1 MGQKKYVDS
10 TEQLVTE
17 IVVRDIQRSTKFY
30 LELGFKVL
38 RDAGDF
44 VELTWEDHQLYIAE
58 LSAYHE
64 IPNDDV
70 KLPEPSQFPLAN
82 IRIMVPNVDDYWKLA
97 KEMRAQIVIPIADRH
112 YGLRDF
118 LISDPDGFGVRFATP
133 SSQK

>member
-1 MGQKKYVDS
+1 MGQKKYIDS

-30 LELGFKVL
+30 RELGFKVL

-64 IPNDDV
+64 IY
-70 KLPEPSQFPLAN
+70 
-82 IRIMVPNVDDYWKLA
+82 R
-97 KEMRAQIVIPIADRH
+97 R
-112 YGLRDF
+112 
-118 LISDPDGFGVRFATP
+118 
-133 SSQK
+133 

>member
-30 LELGFKVL
+30 RELGFKVL

-44 VELTWEDHQLYIAE
+44 VELTWEDHQLYVAE
-58 LSAYHE
+58 LSAYRE
-64 IPNDDV
+64 IASDDV
-70 KLPEPSQFPLAN
+70 KLPERSKFPLAN
-82 IRIMVPNVDDYWKLA
+82 IRIVVPNVDDYWKLVR
-97 KEMRAQIVIPIADRH
+97 EMGAQIVIPIADRY

-118 LISDPDGFGVRFATP
+118 IISDPDGFGVRFASP